1 VCRVQRSLDN
11 EQLEIVWW
19 EKSEVAPPLCPVTYG
34 NLHRCKVEELFE
46 GDVGSINHRDVIDIA
61 FVFFPDLLEQFWVDI
76 AGMTNVFFTR
86 VENPISFSALVL
98 GSYPHRIWYS
108 ILAMQ
113 DKVKKLLSRRRQ
125 HQSCQKSSSVSMS
138 LEGWWCIAW

>member
-61 FVFFPDLLEQFWVDI
+61 FVFFSRSSG
-76 AGMTNVFFTR
+76 A
-86 VENPISFSALVL
+86 VL
-98 GSYPHRIWYS
+98 GGHCRYDECLFHSGG
-108 ILAMQ
+108 
-113 DKVKKLLSRRRQ
+113 
-125 HQSCQKSSSVSMS
+125 
-138 LEGWWCIAW
+138 E